1 MNKFKSFLAPQLQ
14 QYVIYRH
21 NLGYAM
27 KASLSHLKTFDR
39 YLMQKHA
46 QKVLLPSSFFMGLQA
61 VLKIESRSI
70 NRILS
75 SVRVFFNYL
84 VRTGVYSQN
93 PLNDI
98 PHLPEN
104 DIMPYIFSAEQVN
117 NLLSAVSN
125 RIRKVS
131 QRIYLKDLSGYM
143 AMVLLARC
151 GLRIGEPLR
160 LKLNHYRFD
169 EKTIYIEKTKFK
181 KDRLIPLPKSVAIE
195 LENYLAVRQ
204 CLLAEQDNKYLLA
217 NSTGKGLTDHRV
229 RSVFHRAVSNIG
241 LEQPR
246 QVIGNLNISPPE
258 PHSLRHSFAVN
269 TLNRI
274 KKRGGS
280 AQNALPVLAAYMGH
294 SEYKHTI
301 KYLKFID
308 AQQRLGLVN
317 FIGTHRH
324 QQ

>member
-21 NLGYAM
+21 NLGYSM
-27 KASLSHLKTFDR
+27 KTSLSHLKTFDR
-39 YLMQKHA
+39 YLMQKQA
-46 QKVLLPSSFFMGLQA
+46 GQVLLQPSFFMAMQPD
-61 VLKIESRSI
+61 LKIEPRSVNNI
-70 NRILS
+70 VA

-84 VRTGVYSQN
+84 VRTGAYSQN
-93 PLNDI
+93 PLNDV

-104 DIMPYIFSAEQVN
+104 DIMPYIFSPEQVN
-117 NLLSAVSN
+117 HLLSAVSN

-131 QRIYLKDLSGYM
+131 QRRYLKDLSGYL

-151 GLRIGEPLR
+151 GLRISEPLR
-160 LKLNHYRFD
+160 LKLNDYRFD

-181 KDRLIPLPKSVAIE
+181 KDRLIPLPQSVAIE
-195 LENYLAVRQ
+195 LENYLAARRG
-204 CLLAEQDNKYLLA
+204 LLGNVVNNYLLA
-217 NSTGKGLTDHRV
+217 NYAARGLNDNRV
-229 RSVFHRAVSNIG
+229 RTVFHRAVSDIG
-241 LEQPR
+241 LAQTR
-246 QVIGNLNISPPE
+246 QIVGNVNISSPT
-258 PHSLRHSFAVN
+258 PHSMRHSFAVN
-269 TLNRI
+269 TLKSV

-308 AQQRLGLVN
+308 AQQRLGLVS
-317 FIGTHRH
+317 FIDTHPD

>member
-14 QYVIYRH
+14 QYLIYRH
-21 NLGYAM
+21 NLGYSM

-39 YLMQKHA
+39 YLMQKQA
-46 QKVLLPSSFFMGLQA
+46 QHVLLQPSFFIRMQA
-61 VLKIESRSI
+61 DLKIEARSV

-84 VRTGVYSQN
+84 VRTEAYSQN

-98 PHLPEN
+98 AYLPEN
-104 DIMPYIFSAEQVN
+104 GIVPYIFSPEQVN
-117 NLLSAVSN
+117 LLLSAVSR
-125 RIRKVS
+125 RIRNRS
-131 QRIYLKDLSGYM
+131 RRIYLKDLSGYM

-181 KDRLIPLPKSVAIE
+181 KDRLIPLPQSVAIE
-195 LENYLAVRQ
+195 LKNYLTARH
-204 CLLAEQDNKYLLA
+204 CLLADVDNPYLLA
-217 NSTGKGLTDHRV
+217 NFTGTGLNNNRV
-229 RSVFHRAVSNIG
+229 RTVFHRAVNDIG
-241 LEQPR
+241 LKQPR
-246 QVIGNLNISPPE
+246 QIIGNVNISCPT

-269 TLNRI
+269 TLNGV

-294 SEYKHTI
+294 SEYKHTT

-308 AQQRLGLVN
+308 AQQRLGLAN
-317 FIGTHRH
+317 FINTHRH
-324 QQ
+324 QT